1 MGQSGSGKS
10 TLANLL
16 PRFYDPAG
24 GSISINGT
32 DLRKMTLHSLRS
44 MIAIVTQD
52 TILFNGTVREN
63 IAYADPAAPLEKVI
77 AAAQAAQAHDFIS
90 AMPNGYDT
98 NIGERGM
105 NLSGGQ
111 RQRLSIARAILKDP
125 PILVL
130 DEATSNLDT
139 HSEFEV
145 QIALE
150 NLMRARTVLVIA
162 HRLSTVKKANRI
174 IVMREGKIAEEGT
187 HDGLL
192 KSGGLYKDLYDL
204 QFKV

>member
-1 MGQSGSGKS
+1 
-10 TLANLL
+10 
-16 PRFYDPAG
+16 
-24 GSISINGT
+24 
-32 DLRKMTLHSLRS
+32 
-44 MIAIVTQD
+44 
-52 TILFNGTVREN
+52 
-63 IAYADPAAPLEKVI
+63 
-77 AAAQAAQAHDFIS
+77 
-90 AMPNGYDT
+90 
-98 NIGERGM
+98 M

-145 QIALE
+145 QVALE

-187 HDGLL
+187 HEGLL

>member
-1 MGQSGSGKS
+1 
-10 TLANLL
+10 
-16 PRFYDPAG
+16 
-24 GSISINGT
+24 
-32 DLRKMTLHSLRS
+32 
-44 MIAIVTQD
+44 
-52 TILFNGTVREN
+52 
-63 IAYADPAAPLEKVI
+63 
-77 AAAQAAQAHDFIS
+77 
-90 AMPNGYDT
+90 
-98 NIGERGM
+98 M

-139 HSEFEV
+139 QSEFEV
-145 QIALE
+145 QVALE

-174 IVMREGKIAEEGT
+174 IVMREGKIAEDGT
-187 HDGLL
+187 HESLL